1 MSGTVIIT
9 KYSTTTGSPAT
20 NALAVGEQ
28 AYSFDSDRLFIG
40 ETDGSDVV
48 ARIIGGQLY
57 TDMMDHTAGTLTAS
71 SAIIV
76 DANSKIDHLIVD
88 NLDINLNS
96 IISTNTNGNI
106 NLTPN
111 GSGYVVLDGLN
122 YPRADGTAL
131 QFLQTDGSGNLTFA
145 TVISSF
151 TVDAE
156 SGTADVVNTG
166 ETLTFAAGE
175 GINTAVSAN
184 TITITGEDA
193 TASNKGVASFN
204 SGHFAVTSG
213 AVTIVADGIDDSL
226 IDWGT
231 GSGQINTDDVPE
243 GSTNLWYTD
252 ERVDDRVDGLFVAGE
267 GIDLTY
273 NDAAGTFTI
282 DGEDATTSNKGVASF
297 ATADFAVASGAVTIK
312 AAGVSNT
319 QLVNDGITIGS
330 DDTSL
335 GGTITDL
342 NGITSLDVDNITID
356 GNAITT
362 TDSNGNLDL
371 TPNGSGTVTVPSGY
385 AGRAG
390 FTSDS
395 LANKSY
401 VDSVANG
408 LDVKASVRVATTANL
423 GAVYNN
429 AAGTLTNSGSQAAI
443 SVDGVTLV
451 VTNRVLVKSQTTQ
464 AQNGFYK
471 VTTVGTASTNWV
483 LTRTPDADAASELT
497 AGAFTF
503 AEEGTLNG
511 DNGYVMST
519 DGAVTLGTTAIT
531 FEQFSGAGQITAG
544 NGLTKNGNTIDAVGT
559 ADKISVSADA
569 ITIATTYVGQTSITT
584 TGTIGT
590 GTWEATDVAVAHG
603 GTGASTALAARTN
616 LGIGEGDSPMLT
628 TIEVGHATDSTL
640 ARSSAGVLSVEG
652 NVIYHATGVDI
663 PVTDGGTGLSSF
675 TSKGVMVANTGG
687 TAMSFVT
694 GSSAYH
700 VLGFNSS
707 GVPIATNTIDGGTF

>member
-9 KYSTTTGSPAT
+9 KYSTGSGAPAT

-28 AYSFDSDRLFIG
+28 AYSFTSDKLFIG
-40 ETDGSDVV
+40 ETSGADVV

-57 TDMMDHTAGTLTAS
+57 TDMMDHAAGTLTAS
-71 SAIIV
+71 SAVIV
-76 DANSKIDHLIVD
+76 DSNSKIDNFNIGNITVTG
-88 NLDINLNS
+88 
-96 IISTNTNGNI
+96 STNTITSTDTNGNI
-106 NLTPN
+106 VLTPN
-111 GSGYVVLDGLN
+111 GAGYVVLDGLN

-151 TVDAE
+151 TIDAE
-156 SGTADVVNTG
+156 SGTSDVVNTG

-175 GINTAVSAN
+175 GINTVVSAN
-184 TITITGEDA
+184 TITITGEEA
-193 TASNKGVASFN
+193 SSSNKGVASFD
-204 SGHFAVTSG
+204 A
-213 AVTIVADGIDDSL
+213 
-226 IDWGT
+226 
-231 GSGQINTDDVPE
+231 
-243 GSTNLWYTD
+243 TNLT
-252 ERVDDRVDGLFVAGE
+252 V
-267 GIDLTY
+267 
-273 NDAAGTFTI
+273 
-282 DGEDATTSNKGVASF
+282 SSGV
-297 ATADFAVASGAVTIK
+297 VTLN
-312 AAGVSNT
+312 S
-319 QLVNDGITIGS
+319 
-330 DDTSL
+330 
-335 GGTITDL
+335 DL
-342 NGITSLDVDNITID
+342 NSLTSVDVDNITID
-356 GNAITT
+356 GNVISTT
-362 TDSNGNLDL
+362 NANGNLDL

-385 AGRAG
+385 QGRAG

-395 LANKSY
+395 LVNKTY

-408 LDVKASVRVATTANL
+408 LDVKASVRVVTTANL
-423 GAVYNN
+423 GATYNN
-429 AAGTLTNSGSQAAI
+429 SAGTLTNSGTQAAI
-443 SVDGVTLV
+443 AIDGVTLV
-451 VTNRVLVKSQTTQ
+451 ATNRVLVKDQTTA

-471 VTTVGTASTNWV
+471 VTTVGDGSTNWV

-569 ITIATTYVGQTSITT
+569 ITIASTYVGQTSITT
-584 TGTIGT
+584 LGTIAGSAQWT
-590 GTWEATDVAVAHG
+590 ATDVAVAHG

-616 LGIGEGDSPMLT
+616 LGVGEGQSPMLT
-628 TIEVGHATDSTL
+628 AINVGHASDSTL

-652 NVIYHATGVDI
+652 NVIYHATGTDI

-675 TSKGVMVANTGG
+675 TGDAIMISNTAG
-687 TAMSFVT
+687 TAVGFVVAPGT
-694 GSSAYH
+694 NDEDYI
-700 VLGFNSS
+700 VKYNSS
-707 GVPIATNTIDGGTF
+707 GVPIASNTISGGTF